1 MLIGAV
7 RSHVWSR
14 SLAVR
19 KAAQAGDW
27 RGSFETACC
36 GPAEPSRHRR
46 FSPLHPPA
54 RERRP
59 LARSLTSAGRAV
71 KFWDASAILPLL
83 VAENTTRSL
92 QALANRDSDL
102 LVWWGSQVEC
112 ASALARLE
120 RGVLLDVKEAASAF
134 DRLKQ
139 RANGWHEIEPSEIIR
154 ENALRFLRVHPL
166 GTAAALQLAAAFIAA
181 ERRPPSL
188 EVVTLDDRLAD
199 AARKEGFELID
210 LSAV

>member
-1 MLIGAV
+1 
-7 RSHVWSR
+7 
-14 SLAVR
+14 
-19 KAAQAGDW
+19 
-27 RGSFETACC
+27 
-36 GPAEPSRHRR
+36 
-46 FSPLHPPA
+46 
-54 RERRP
+54 
-59 LARSLTSAGRAV
+59 V
-71 KFWDASAILPLL
+71 KFWDASAIVPLL
-83 VAENTTRSL
+83 VAESTTRSL

-120 RGVLLDVKEAASAF
+120 RGALLDGKGAASAF

-139 RANGWHEIEPSEIIR
+139 LANGWHEIEPSEIIR

-166 GTAAALQLAAAFIAA
+166 SGADALQLAAAFIAA

-210 LSAV
+210 LSVA